1 MDAFF
6 TARIDTYDTHMR
18 TEIEGAEEFYPFT
31 ASLLPES
38 PGIRILDLGC
48 GTGLELEPFFRR
60 NPAASV
66 TGIDLSQSM
75 LRVLSEKFPGRDLSL
90 ICGSYLD
97 LPLGEAVYDAA
108 VSVESLHHFTPEQKQ
123 SLYRRLRNALKEA
136 GFFVL
141 TDFFAG
147 SPAEETAAFEKLHRL
162 KRTQGASEDIL
173 YHFDTPLTVDH
184 ELHILR
190 EAGFSRAEHLR
201 GWGTTHTLLAVR

>member
-6 TARIDTYDTHMR
+6 TARIDTYDMHMR
-18 TEIEGAEEFYPFT
+18 TEIEGAAEFYPFT
-31 ASLLPES
+31 ASLLPDT
-38 PGIRILDLGC
+38 PGSRVLDLGC
-48 GTGLELEPFFRR
+48 GTGLELEPYFRR

-75 LRVLSEKFPGRDLSL
+75 LRVLSEKFPGRELSL

-97 LPLGEAVYDAA
+97 LKLGEAVYDAA
-108 VSVESLHHFTPEQKQ
+108 VSVESLHHFTPEQKL
-123 SLYRRLRNALKEA
+123 SLYRRLRAALKEA

-141 TDFFAG
+141 TDYFAG
-147 SPAEETAAFEKLHRL
+147 SPAEEAAAFEELHRL
-162 KRTQGASEDIL
+162 KRTQGAVESVL

-190 EAGFSRAEHLR
+190 EAGFSRVEHLR
-201 GWGTTHTLLAVR
+201 SWGSTHTLLAVR